1 MFEARNPKF
10 ETTSN
15 NQNMQDFKQASLG
28 SGVLDFLELIY
39 LSLSLFRISTR
50 ILDFFRRVLGAINF
64 FKLVLF
70 NDSIVRI

>member
-10 ETTSN
+10 ETNSN

-50 ILDFFRRVLGAINF
+50 ILDFFSPGAWRDQF
-64 FKLVLF
+64 F
-70 NDSIVRI
+70 